1 MYGLVNQGVQDL
13 AVQLGGEQLWAAIKR
28 RAGVEVET
36 FVGMDVYPDEI
47 TERLVLAASETLGIP
62 PEEVLRAFGK
72 HWILYTGR
80 KGYGAVFETMG
91 RTLPEFLGNLDAM
104 HARLSLSM
112 PHLEPPSFVCEQT
125 GPGRVRLE
133 YYSHRRGLAPMVVG
147 LIEGL
152 GEMFGLEVDTKQTLS
167 TNDGADHDEFIID
180 TRPVREFAGA
190 R

>member
-13 AVQLGGEQLWAAIKR
+13 VVELGGEELWTTVKQ
-28 RAGVEVET
+28 RAGVECEA
-36 FVGMDVYPDEI
+36 FVGMDVYPDDV
-47 TERLVLAASETLGIP
+47 TDRLVLAASAALGLP
-62 PEEVLRAFGK
+62 PADVLRAFGK

-112 PHLEPPSFVCEQT
+112 PHLEPPSFVCEQG
-125 GPGRVRLE
+125 GPDVLRLQ
-133 YYSHRRGLAPMVVG
+133 YWSHRGGLAPMVVG
-147 LIEGL
+147 LVEGL
-152 GEMFGLEVDTKQTLS
+152 GEVFGLDVHIEQVLS
-167 TNDGADHDEFIID
+167 KDGGADHDEFTIE
-180 TRPVREFAGA
+180 TEPARELADA